1 MTSPPP
7 LASASPL
14 RVLYCIDAMVHGG
27 TEKQLAALIA
37 GLDRTRVLPALC
49 TLKPSTIDLAPL
61 DCPAIEVGFRSF
73 RSPDALRAIRRL
85 RRFILERRIDVIQT
99 YFQDST
105 LLACLSS
112 LRTPVRARI
121 ATFRDMGFWRT
132 PAKVAQLR
140 LAYPAFDGFIANAP
154 AVAQRVHEADRIPL
168 EKIEVIPNGVVM
180 GPCPPQSRAATRP
193 VVGIV
198 ANLDRPVKR
207 VDLFLDAARQ
217 VRDAVGDVEFV
228 IVGDG
233 HLRPDLVEQA
243 RRCGIS
249 AAVRFAGSVAD
260 ARAEIRRFSVG
271 VIASDSEGLSNAILE
286 YMAEGVPAVA
296 RAVGGNADAIL
307 DGETGRLVDG
317 ADPRALS
324 DAIVGLLRNDARR
337 RHMGARARAIA
348 DARFSMGACV
358 RRHEA
363 YYERIVSR
371 APATARLA
379 WSAR

>member
-1 MTSPPP
+1 MTSRPSPAP
-7 LASASPL
+7 ASPL

-37 GLDRTRVLPALC
+37 GLDRKRVLPALC
-49 TLKPSTIDLAPL
+49 TLKPSTIDLASL
-61 DCPAIEVGFRSF
+61 DCPVIDVGFRSF

-85 RRFILERRIDVIQT
+85 RRFVVEQRIDVIQT

-105 LLACLSS
+105 LLGCLSS

-132 PAKVAQLR
+132 PGKVAQLR

-154 AVAQRVHEADRIPL
+154 AVAQRVHEADGIPL
-168 EKIEVIPNGVVM
+168 EDIEVIPNGVIM
-180 GPCPPQSRAATRP
+180 GPLPPASDAATRP

-207 VDLFLDAARQ
+207 VDLFIEAARH
-217 VRDAVGDVEFV
+217 VRQAIGDVEFV

-233 HLRPDLVEQA
+233 HLRPGLTEHA
-243 RRCGIS
+243 RRCGI
-249 AAVRFAGSVAD
+249 AGALRFAGSLAD
-260 ARAEIRRFSVG
+260 ARPEIRRFSVG
-271 VIASDSEGLSNAILE
+271 VIASDSEGLSNAVLE

-307 DGETGRLVDG
+307 DGETGQLVAS

-324 DAIVGLLRNDARR
+324 EAIVGLLRNGARR
-337 RHMGARARAIA
+337 RHMGERARALVE
-348 DARFSMGACV
+348 ARFSMAACV

-363 YYERIVSR
+363 YYEQIVSR

-379 WSAR
+379 WSVR